1 MESIFWTIPYKC
13 ICFSSSGKP
22 SVDGGGFEKIRPWN
36 LQNTRNDDKQP
47 VEITI
52 VTSSMGEPGGEWGRE
67 KGEGGGRGGCRC
79 SKVNVVVV
87 VVVWDSP
94 TLTTLSIAWVF
105 LITCSGKRTVSPD
118 HFEKKQKLVI
128 EKVLKE
134 ERTHAFA
141 TTIDYINTYWK
152 SCKHC
157 TWYKSDDTIVSEVR
171 FLASIHWM
179 LLISIHRI
187 YFLAGR
193 V

>member
-52 VTSSMGEPGGEWGRE
+52 VTS
-67 KGEGGGRGGCRC
+67 
-79 SKVNVVVV
+79 KVNVVVV

-118 HFEKKQKLVI
+118 HILKKQKLVI
-128 EKVLKE
+128 DKVLKE

-141 TTIDYINTYWK
+141 TTIDDINTYWK